1 MQITLSDSVEGLQDL
16 LDAYNAAAKR
26 FGLKINAGK
35 TEVLWVFYIDE
46 VPYKISIVPP
56 FLPTTSPP
64 FHNGN
69 QTG

>member
-46 VPYKISIVPP
+46 VPLQNFDRTSVPSNNV
-56 FLPTTSPP
+56 TSVP
-64 FHNGN
+64 
-69 QTG
+69 

>member
-16 LDAYNAAAKR
+16 LYAYNAAAKR

-46 VPYKISIVPP
+46 VPYKISIVPC
-56 FLPTTSPP
+56 LLYTSPSP
-64 FHNGN
+64 RDRG
-69 QTG
+69 